1 MKTVYVPMA
10 ADLLHDGHMN
20 ILQEASK
27 LGEVIVGLLTD
38 RAIANYKRLPLLTF
52 EQRKKVIENIRMVN
66 RVYVQEDDDYIPALQ
81 ELKPD
86 YFVHGD
92 DWKTGVQAKKR
103 ERVIEVMREWGG
115 QVIEPAYTEGISSTQ
130 MITKVKQRGVTP
142 DVRRYM
148 LRRLL
153 NAKSMVR
160 VMEAHNGL
168 TGLIVEKA
176 MVKDENHV
184 PQVFDATWLSSLTH
198 ATSKGKPDIEY
209 VDITSISNTVSEI
222 FEVTFKP
229 MIVDADSG
237 GLIEHFRFTI
247 KTLERLGVSAVV
259 IEDKVGSK
267 RNSLFGTEV
276 DQVQD
281 SIENFSHKISE
292 GKKAQASDD
301 FMIIARIESL
311 ILEKGVDDA
320 LARAKAYIAAG
331 ADGIMIH
338 SKEKTADEVLR
349 FCEEYRKFENKMPLI
364 AVPSTYST
372 ITEEELSKAGVNIV
386 IYANHLLRSAYPSMV
401 KAAESILKHKR
412 CHEASKELCMPIKDI
427 ITLIPNGEELN

>member
-1 MKTVYVPMA
+1 MKKVYVPMA

-20 ILQEASK
+20 ILHEASK
-27 LGEVIVGLLTD
+27 LGEVTVGLLTD
-38 RAIANYKRLPLLTF
+38 QAIANYKRLPLLTF
-52 EQRKKVIENIRMVN
+52 EQRKKVIENIRMVSN
-66 RVYVQEDDDYIPALQ
+66 VYVQKEDDYIPTIR

-103 ERVIEVMREWGG
+103 ERVIEVMKEWGG
-115 QVIEPAYTEGISSTQ
+115 QVVEPAYTKGISSTQ
-130 MITKVKQRGVTP
+130 LITKVKQRGVSP
-142 DVRRYM
+142 DVRGHM

-153 NAKSMVR
+153 GAKPMVR
-160 VMEAHNGL
+160 VMETHNGL
-168 TGLIVEKA
+168 TGIIVEKT
-176 MVKDENHV
+176 VIKDNNHI
-184 PQVFDATWLSSLTH
+184 PQTFDAMWLSSLTH
-198 ATSKGKPDIEY
+198 ATSKGRPDIEY

-222 FEVTFKP
+222 FEVTTKP

-276 DQVQD
+276 EQTQD
-281 SIENFSHKISE
+281 SIENFCHKITE
-292 GKKAQASDD
+292 GKKAQTSDD
-301 FMIIARIESL
+301 LMIIARIESL
-311 ILEKGVDDA
+311 ILGKGLQDA

-338 SKEKTADEVLR
+338 SKEKSPAEVLQ
-349 FCEEYRKFENKMPLI
+349 FCAEYKKFENKVPLI
-364 AVPSTYST
+364 AVPSTYSE
-372 ITEEELSKAGVNIV
+372 ITENELMKAGVNIV

-401 KAAESILKHKR
+401 KTAEMILQHKR
-412 CHEASKELCMPIKDI
+412 GHEADEYCMPIKDI
-427 ITLIPNGEELN
+427 IRLIPNGDE

>member
-1 MKTVYVPMA
+1 MKKVYVPMA

-20 ILQEASK
+20 ILHEASK

-52 EQRKKVIENIRMVN
+52 EQRKKVIENIRMVSK
-66 RVYVQEDDDYIPALQ
+66 VYVQDDDDYIPAIK

-92 DWKTGVQAKKR
+92 DWKTGVQVRKR
-103 ERVIEVMREWGG
+103 ERVIEVMKEWGG
-115 QVIEPAYTEGISSTQ
+115 QVVEPSYTHGISSTQ
-130 MITKVKQRGVTP
+130 LIIKVKQRGVTS
-142 DVRRYM
+142 DIRRNM

-153 NAKSMVR
+153 GAKSLVR
-160 VMEAHNGL
+160 VLEAHNGL
-168 TGLIVEKA
+168 TGIIVEKTV
-176 MVKDENHV
+176 VKDENHV
-184 PQVFDATWLSSLTH
+184 PQIFDAMWLSSLTH

-209 VDITSISNTVSEI
+209 VDITSTGNTISEI
-222 FEVTFKP
+222 FEVTSKP

-276 DQVQD
+276 EQHQD
-281 SIENFSHKISE
+281 TIENFCYKISE

-311 ILEKGVDDA
+311 ILGKGLSDA
-320 LARAKAYIAAG
+320 LKRAKAYIAAG

-338 SKEKTADEVLR
+338 SKEKSPDEILK
-349 FCEEYRKFENKMPLI
+349 FSEEYKKFEAKVPLI
-364 AVPSTYST
+364 TVPSTYST
-372 ITEEELSKAGVNIV
+372 ITEEELLKAGVNIV

-401 KAAESILKHKR
+401 KAAESILRNKR
-412 CHEASKELCMPIKDI
+412 CHEASNELCMPIKEI
-427 ITLIPNGEELN
+427 ITLIPNGGE

>member
-1 MKTVYVPMA
+1 MKKVYVPMA

-20 ILQEASK
+20 ILNEASK
-27 LGEVIVGLLTD
+27 LGEVTVGLLTD

-52 EQRKKVIENIRMVN
+52 EQRKKVIENIRMVSK
-66 RVYVQEDDDYIPALQ
+66 VYVQEDDDYIPALR

-103 ERVIEVMREWGG
+103 EKVIEVMKEWGG
-115 QVIEPAYTEGISSTQ
+115 QVIEPAYTQGISSTQ
-130 MITKVKQRGVTP
+130 MITKVKQRGVSP
-142 DVRRYM
+142 DVRGHM

-153 NAKSMVR
+153 GAKFMVR
-160 VMEAHNGL
+160 VLEAHNGL
-168 TGLIVEKA
+168 TGLIVEKTA
-176 MVKDENHV
+176 IKDDNHI
-184 PQVFDATWLSSLTH
+184 PQTFDAMWLSSLTH

-209 VDITSISNTVSEI
+209 VDITSTSNTISEI
-222 FEVTFKP
+222 FEVTTKP

-259 IEDKVGSK
+259 IEDKVGAK

-276 DQVQD
+276 EQTQD
-281 SIENFSHKISE
+281 SIENFCHKISE
-292 GKKAQASDD
+292 GKKAQTSDD
-301 FMIIARIESL
+301 LMIIARIESF
-311 ILEKGVDDA
+311 ILGKGLADA
-320 LARAKAYIAAG
+320 LQRAKAYIAAG

-338 SKEKTADEVLR
+338 SKEKSSDEVLQ
-349 FCEEYRKFENKMPLI
+349 FCEEYQKFENMVPLI
-364 AVPSTYST
+364 AVPSTYSK
-372 ITEEELSKAGVNIV
+372 ITEQELNKAGVNIV

-401 KAAESILKHKR
+401 KTAELILKHKR
-412 CHEASKELCMPIKDI
+412 GHEADEYCMPIKDI
-427 ITLIPNGEELN
+427 ITLIPNGDE

>member
-1 MKTVYVPMA
+1 MVKKVYVPMA

-20 ILQEASK
+20 ILHEASK
-27 LGEVIVGLLTD
+27 LGEVTVGLLTD

-52 EQRKKVIENIRMVN
+52 EQRKKVIENIRFVN
-66 RVYVQEDDDYIPALQ
+66 KIYAQEDDDYIPAIR

-103 ERVIEVMREWGG
+103 EKVIEVMKEWGG
-115 QVIEPAYTEGISSTQ
+115 QVVEPAYTQEISSTQ
-130 MITKVKQRGVTP
+130 LITKVKQRGVTP
-142 DVRRYM
+142 DIRRNM
-148 LRRLL
+148 LCRLL
-153 NAKSMVR
+153 NAKSLVR
-160 VMEAHNGL
+160 VLEAHNGL
-168 TGLIVEKA
+168 TGLIVEKT
-176 MVKDENHV
+176 MVKDDNQV
-184 PQVFDATWLSSLTH
+184 PQTFDATWLSSLTH

-237 GLIEHFRFTI
+237 GLIEHFRFTV

-276 DQVQD
+276 EQTQD

-311 ILEKGVDDA
+311 ILEKGMADA
-320 LARAKAYIAAG
+320 LKRAKAYIAAG

-338 SKEKTADEVLR
+338 SKEKTPEEVLQ
-349 FCEEYRKFENKMPLI
+349 FCEEYKKFENRVPLI
-364 AVPSTYST
+364 AVPSTYAT
-372 ITEEELSKAGVNIV
+372 VTEDELMKAGVNIV

-401 KAAESILKHKR
+401 KAAESILRHKR
-412 CHEASKELCMPIKDI
+412 CHESSKELCMPIKDI
-427 ITLIPNGEELN
+427 ITLIPNGEE